1 MSLTKYAQV
10 VARMRE
16 AQRSYFRD
24 RTNGNLQRAN
34 ELEAIVD
41 RETAAILK
49 DQPQEQPLKQTNL
62 F

>member
-1 MSLTKYAQV
+1 MDTIKYAQT

-24 RTNGNLQRAN
+24 RTNGNLQRAK

-41 RETAAILK
+41 SETSAFLK
-49 DQPQEQPLKQTNL
+49 NEPQEQPPTQITLL
-62 F
+62 

>member
-1 MSLTKYAQV
+1 MYQSSDRGNSLSSKTV
-10 VARMRE
+10 
-16 AQRSYFRD
+16 SSS
-24 RTNGNLQRAN
+24 GNLQRAN

>member
-1 MSLTKYAQV
+1 MDLTKYAQT
-10 VARMRE
+10 VALMRE
-16 AQRSYFRD
+16 AQRSYFCN
-24 RTNGNLQRAN
+24 RTNGKLQRAK

-49 DQPQEQPLKQTNL
+49 NEPKEQPPAQTNL